1 MRTERLKALLWREW
15 KLSRKFYLSSWAAL
29 LGMMLV
35 YVLFEMSM
43 RFGNLKS
50 LDTDELTAVRM
61 VISFLAIS
69 IAAYGPIAAAGS
81 DNGMHKKDIQAN
93 WLRYSY
99 ALPVTPEE
107 RAAARMILL
116 VLMQAAGFLL
126 SVLGLAFA
134 LRMVNWQFS
143 IYAVLILLVILD
155 ISLLVILV
163 QYVLVLRARDM
174 KAYAAQQTKYISVMI
189 GAGVV
194 VGLLA
199 ARKMSHFASPD
210 GTVSP
215 ALQEAVSQFEKKL
228 VTSPDSIKLYDL
240 VNLMTMGHGAQ
251 FIETAKHLLPLTIP
265 LTVVLYVLLYL
276 VIRSNLKG
284 AWKHDRSAL

>member
-1 MRTERLKALLWREW
+1 
-15 KLSRKFYLSSWAAL
+15 
-29 LGMMLV
+29 
-35 YVLFEMSM
+35 
-43 RFGNLKS
+43 
-50 LDTDELTAVRM
+50 
-61 VISFLAIS
+61 
-69 IAAYGPIAAAGS
+69 
-81 DNGMHKKDIQAN
+81 
-93 WLRYSY
+93 
-99 ALPVTPEE
+99 
-107 RAAARMILL
+107 
-116 VLMQAAGFLL
+116 
-126 SVLGLAFA
+126 
-134 LRMVNWQFS
+134 MVNWQFS
-143 IYAVLILLVILD
+143 LYAVLILLVILD

-163 QYVLVLRARDM
+163 QYALVLRARDM
-174 KAYAAQQTKYISVMI
+174 KTYALQNTKYVSGII

-228 VTSPDSIKLYDL
+228 GTSPDSIKLIDL